1 MAVSQMQEAYDYDYE
16 YDYNHGY
23 EPYNPRERE
32 KSQPTKRMEVVSI
45 NTSLRSKCFAIVV
58 VTALMAAVVLVGN
71 QIIASRGYALVQ
83 ARQSAEKLELENEHL
98 KVEIAQM
105 KSPQRI
111 KDIAIRKLG
120 MVVPKDVYFAT
131 EKH

>member
-1 MAVSQMQEAYDYDYE
+1 MAVSQMQEAYAYE
-16 YDYNHGY
+16 YDYDHAY
-23 EPYNPRERE
+23 KPYASEE
-32 KSQPTKRMEVVSI
+32 KKKPGVAEKHQSKESV
-45 NTSLRSKCFAIVV
+45 NTSLRNRCFTIVAATV
-58 VTALMAAVVLVGN
+58 LMASVVAVGN
-71 QIIASRGYALVQ
+71 QKIASRGYELVQ
-83 ARQSAEKLELENEHL
+83 AKQAAEKLELENEHL
-98 KVEIAQM
+98 KVDIAQM